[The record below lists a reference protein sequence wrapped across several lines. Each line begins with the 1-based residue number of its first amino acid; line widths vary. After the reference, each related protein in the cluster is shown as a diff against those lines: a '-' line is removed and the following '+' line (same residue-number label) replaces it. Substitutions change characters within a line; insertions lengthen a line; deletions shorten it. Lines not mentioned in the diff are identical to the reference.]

1 MNYHVIIS
9 GYRSITFRTGAPKAF
24 LYIHR
29 RKDFKIKHFVRT
41 YTAYI
46 ITPDYTATLNSFFLQ
61 ACPQQVV
68 AVLAVLRFQIEHSV
82 AVARVFNYR
91 TF

>member
-29 RKDFKIKHFVRT
+29 RKDFKIKHFVRI

-46 ITPDYTATLNSFFLQ
+46 ITPDYTATLNSIF
-61 ACPQQVV
+61 CKHVV
-68 AVLAVLRFQIEHSV
+68 AVLAVLRLQIGNYF
-82 AVARVFNYR
+82 AVVSEIENFLN
-91 TF
+91 